1 MQRPMAVVSVAT
13 TVVLLAGCSGNDD
26 KSNSTPESGGSATT
40 PSAPAVASFDP
51 PKAFVAMSAFGV
63 ERTAKD
69 NQYTLQSGMVGQ
81 TSLIAGLTGVTGR
94 NIAAKGEPWTAPSAA
109 ASTTETLD
117 VTAPM
122 GVQLDGKDVVAIAY
136 VQNDKGNG
144 TQKAKGQV
152 VFQWLNAS
160 DGKKVAEVTAD
171 LTPALGAGQGGDNV
185 VSQAYDAATG
195 QIVVGVGAAGEAAAK
210 KGGEVFTVYADPKTQ
225 KSTVIPFVTPAG
237 VLNGVVAGA
246 KGGNQEGAAD
256 GTIVIADGATGK
268 ITKQTPTKQDYLNA
282 AGSGSKRAYLASNS
296 YTGND
301 KYKNALYSVD
311 IASGAV
317 VQTKSQVVDE
327 QLSSFT
333 CWGDQAKAVV
343 CTSGESG
350 GKEIIGFD
358 DTTGKKTWGH
368 TDQSASRVVPAVT
381 AAFHGIV
388 YAQAEAQPVLMDAA
402 TGADVPTSTPTASS
416 MPSAGATPTEG
427 ATPTDGTPPQGND
440 PGSAN
445 GSDMSLYDGKP
456 KSPTAVTQYGGAYLQ
471 APSGSNY
478 DFQSILIALAP
489 TA

>member
-1 MQRPMAVVSVAT
+1 MQRPMAVLSIAT
-13 TVVLLAGCSGNDD
+13 AVVLLAGCSGNDD
-26 KSNSTPESGGSATT
+26 KSNSKSESDGSSTATA
-40 PSAPAVASFDP
+40 PSAPTVASFDP

-69 NQYTLQSGMVGQ
+69 NEYTLQAGMVGQ

-94 NIAAKGEPWTAPSAA
+94 NIAAHGQPWTVPSAA

-122 GVQLDGKDVVAIAY
+122 GVQVDGKDVVAIAY

-152 VFQWLNAS
+152 VFQWLNAT

-171 LTPALGAGQGGDNV
+171 LTPTLGAGRGGDTV

-195 QIVVGVGAAGEAAAK
+195 QIVVGVGADGQEAAK
-210 KGGEVFTVYADPKTQ
+210 KGGEAFTVYADPKTQ

-246 KGGNQEGAAD
+246 KGRNQEGAAD
-256 GTIVIADGATGK
+256 GTIVIADGTTGK
-268 ITKQTPTKQDYLNA
+268 ITKQTPTKQDYLNP

-296 YTGND
+296 YEGND
-301 KYKNALYSVD
+301 KYNNALYSVD
-311 IASGAV
+311 IASGSV

-327 QLSSFT
+327 QVSSFT

-343 CTSGESG
+343 CTSGAYG
-350 GKEIIGFD
+350 GKEIFGFD
-358 DTTGKKTWGH
+358 DTTGKKTWGY
-368 TDQSASRVVPAVT
+368 TDKSASRVVPTVT

-388 YAQAEAQPVLMDAA
+388 YAQTDAQPVLMDAA
-402 TGADVPTSTPTASS
+402 TGSDVPTSTPTP
-416 MPSAGATPTEG
+416 PSH
-427 ATPTDGTPPQGND
+427 DND

-445 GSDMSLYDGKP
+445 GSDMSLYSGTL
-456 KSPTAVTQYGGAYLQ
+456 KSPTAVTKYGGAYLQ

-478 DFQSILIALAP
+478 DLQSVLIALAP

>member
-1 MQRPMAVVSVAT
+1 MAVVGVAT
-13 TVVLLAGCSGNDD
+13 AVVLLAGCGGNDD
-26 KSNSTPESGGSATT
+26 KSDSKPEGGSSTATA
-40 PSAPAVASFDP
+40 PSAPGVPSFDP

-69 NQYTLQSGMVGQ
+69 NDYTLQAGMVGP

-94 NIAAKGEPWTAPSAA
+94 NIAAQGDPWTVPSAA

-152 VFQWLNAS
+152 VFQWLDAT

-195 QIVVGVGAAGEAAAK
+195 QIVVGVGAAGEEAAK
-210 KGGEVFTVYADPKTQ
+210 KGGDVFTVYADPKTR

-237 VLNGVVAGA
+237 VLKGVVAGA
-246 KGGNQEGAAD
+246 KGNHREGAAD
-256 GTIVIADGATGK
+256 GTIVIADGTTGK
-268 ITKQTPTKQDYLNA
+268 ITKQTPTKQDYLNP
-282 AGSGSKRAYLASNS
+282 AGSGSQRAYLASNS
-296 YTGND
+296 YEGND
-301 KYKNALYSVD
+301 KYNNVLYSVD
-311 IASGAV
+311 YASGAV
-317 VQTKSQVVDE
+317 VQTKLQAVDE
-327 QLSSFT
+327 QVSAVT

-343 CTSGESG
+343 CTSGASG
-350 GKEIIGFD
+350 GKEIVGFD
-358 DTTGKKTWGH
+358 DTTGKKTWGY
-368 TDQSASRVVPAVT
+368 TDKSASRVVPAVT

-388 YAQAEAQPVLMDAA
+388 YAQTEAQPVLMDAA
-402 TGADVPTSTPTASS
+402 TGADVPTGK
-416 MPSAGATPTEG
+416 PSASWKPSSKGK
-427 ATPTDGTPPQGND
+427 D
-440 PGSAN
+440 PSTTN
-445 GSDMSLYDGKP
+445 GSDMSLYIGTP
-456 KSPTAVTQYGGAYLQ
+456 KSPTAVTRYGGAYLQ

-478 DFQSILIALAP
+478 DLQSVLIALAP

>member
-1 MQRPMAVVSVAT
+1 MQRPMAVVGVAT
-13 TVVLLAGCSGNDD
+13 AVVLLAGCSGDGD
-26 KSNSTPESGGSATT
+26 KSDSRPEKNGGSATA
-40 PSAPAVASFDP
+40 PSAPAAASFDP

-63 ERTAKD
+63 ERAAKD
-69 NQYTLQSGMVGQ
+69 NEYTLQAGMVGQ

-94 NIAAKGEPWTAPSAA
+94 DIAAQVKPWTAPSAA

-136 VQNDKGNG
+136 VQNDKGQG
-144 TQKAKGQV
+144 TQKVKGQV
-152 VFQWLNAS
+152 VFQWLNAT

-185 VSQAYDAATG
+185 VSQAYDPATG
-195 QIVVGVGAAGEAAAK
+195 QIVVGVGAAGEEAAK
-210 KGGEVFTVYADPKTQ
+210 KGGEVFTVYADPKTK

-246 KGGNQEGAAD
+246 KGSNQEGAAD
-256 GTIVIADGATGK
+256 GTIVIADAATGN

-296 YTGND
+296 YAGND
-301 KYKNALYSVD
+301 KYNNALYSVD

-327 QLSSFT
+327 QVSTFA

-358 DTTGKKTWGH
+358 DTTGKKTWGY
-368 TDQSASRVVPAVT
+368 TDKSASRVIPAVT

-388 YAQAEAQPVLMDAA
+388 YAQTEAQPVLVDAA
-402 TGADVPTSTPTASS
+402 TGADVPTGTPASS
-416 MPSAGATPTEG
+416 SKPSAGSTSADG
-427 ATPTDGTPPQGND
+427 APSQGND
-440 PGSAN
+440 PASAN
-445 GSDMSLYDGKP
+445 GSDMSLYNSKL
-456 KSPTAVTQYGGAYLQ
+456 KSPTAVTRYGGAYLQ

-478 DFQSILIALAP
+478 DLQSILIALAP